1 MPKTTL
7 NKCTIITQIRLY
19 PGTSKDTTVNTY
31 YANGK
36 LEQITADDVLRKR
49 GKVVISLGPEML
61 GFSSNETGTHLIRT
75 FTAMHLVMANEHNY
89 KIMLLGRWKSIAFM
103 KYIRKQV
110 QEFSKGTSTKST
122 SQLDFYTIP
131 THNTTKNSTQN
142 QISSTS
148 HLTIIGSTL
157 QREEMPGLRFSVW
170 N

>member
-1 MPKTTL
+1 
-7 NKCTIITQIRLY
+7 
-19 PGTSKDTTVNTY
+19 
-31 YANGK
+31 
-36 LEQITADDVLRKR
+36 
-49 GKVVISLGPEML
+49 ML